1 MNVRH
6 GSLWVISFTAILVMV
21 VAAQDVGVLS
31 RMAQEEISAKNW
43 TVAEQHLQAILA
55 KDAAS
60 AEAHHLMSI
69 VALNRDNLKGAQQS
83 IASALEL
90 DSRNEEFRAQA
101 DKIADLSRAM
111 GQARRFYD
119 ERSYDDAVTQYERI
133 IEDYPTF
140 ASAYYSMG
148 LAFKMAGNLRKAAE
162 AFRKATGHNSDD
174 ARYAM
179 ALRKLVADKYN
190 EGNRLYKS
198 RDYDGA
204 AEAYQEAYGLDP
216 GFYQA
221 YYRLAR
227 SLKNLGD
234 IDGALEALDHCLL
247 IYPAYITAYVEKGN
261 ILRREGE
268 DGAAE
273 EVYRQAL
280 AVDPKADNAWVGLGA
295 VLRADRTEEAVAA
308 FETAIAVNPK
318 NASAN
323 EYLGELY
330 SEQEKW
336 PEALSHLELAAKL
349 RPKRHTTAWRL
360 AVVYNQLGEH
370 EKARLS
376 AKRSTDINKNFE
388 YAWYQKGIAEKALGN
403 RLAAIEAFKNA
414 ERGRD
419 AGIRRTARY
428 ELSLLESPN
437 R

>member
-1 MNVRH
+1 MWKR
-6 GSLWVISFTAILVMV
+6 
-21 VAAQDVGVLS
+21 
-31 RMAQEEISAKNW
+31 
-43 TVAEQHLQAILA
+43 
-55 KDAAS
+55 
-60 AEAHHLMSI
+60 
-69 VALNRDNLKGAQQS
+69 
-83 IASALEL
+83 
-90 DSRNEEFRAQA
+90 
-101 DKIADLSRAM
+101 
-111 GQARRFYD
+111 
-119 ERSYDDAVTQYERI
+119 
-133 IEDYPTF
+133 
-140 ASAYYSMG
+140 
-148 LAFKMAGNLRKAAE
+148 
-162 AFRKATGHNSDD
+162 
-174 ARYAM
+174 
-179 ALRKLVADKYN
+179 
-190 EGNRLYKS
+190 
-198 RDYDGA
+198 
-204 AEAYQEAYGLDP
+204 
-216 GFYQA
+216 
-221 YYRLAR
+221 
-227 SLKNLGD
+227 
-234 IDGALEALDHCLL
+234 
-247 IYPAYITAYVEKGN
+247 
-261 ILRREGE
+261 
-268 DGAAE
+268 AAE

-323 EYLGELY
+323 EHLGELY

>member
-1 MNVRH
+1 MNVRR
-6 GSLWVISFTAILVMV
+6 GNLWVIGLTAILMTA
-21 VAAQDVGVLS
+21 VAAQDAGELYPK
-31 RMAQEEISAKNW
+31 AQEEISAKNW
-43 TVAEQHLQAILA
+43 AMAEQHLQAILA
-55 KDAAS
+55 QDAAH
-60 AEAHHLMSI
+60 AGAHHLMSI

-90 DSRNEEFRAQA
+90 DGRNEEFRAQA

-119 ERSYDDAVTQYERI
+119 ERSYGDAVTQYERI

-148 LAFKMAGNLRKAAE
+148 LAFKMAGNLPRAAE
-162 AFRKATGHNSDD
+162 AFRQAKAHNTDD
-174 ARYAM
+174 ARYAS

-190 EGNRLYKS
+190 EGNRLYKT
-198 RDYDGA
+198 RDYDAA
-204 AEAYQEAYGLDP
+204 AEAYQEAYQLDP

-234 IDGALEALDHCLL
+234 MEGALEALNHCLL
-247 IYPAYITAYVEKGN
+247 IYPAYIVAYVEKGN
-261 ILRREGE
+261 ILRQDGQ

-280 AVDPKADNAWVGLGA
+280 TVDPKAGSAWVGLGA
-295 VLRADRTEEAVAA
+295 VLRADRAEEAVAA
-308 FETAIAVNPK
+308 FESAISINPE

-330 SEQEKW
+330 SEQENW
-336 PEALSHLELAAKL
+336 PEALSHLEIAVKL

-360 AVVYNQLGEH
+360 AVVYNELGEH

-403 RLAAIEAFKNA
+403 RLAAIEAFRNA

-419 AGIRRTARY
+419 AGIRKTARY